1 MVEFLERM
9 FSSVRSQRVAPT
21 KTIGVGGTAV
31 YGGYVDNKE
40 INQKLIGQARWKTF
54 SELLS
59 NVSIVASSVRYYLNL
74 LGKATWTVVP
84 PKDSGQAGEDLA
96 ELIDN
101 ILFNSNTPWSQ
112 IVRRAGTYRTH
123 GYSIQEWTAMRR
135 EDGSIGLLDIEPR
148 AQWTIE
154 RWDIDTTGTV
164 HGAIQRSPQTAL
176 EIYLPRT
183 RLVYVV
189 DDSLSDSPEGL
200 GILRHVFPTAER
212 LQKLEALEVGGFE
225 TDLEGIPVA
234 KAPYSTM
241 RSQGLTDA
249 QIAQR
254 VATVEEF
261 IQNRTKQN
269 GRKALGLILDSLPYT
284 SVDEAGTPSAANQ
297 WEMELLSAS
306 SSSQE
311 ALVTSIQRMNREIAR
326 NFGTEGLLLGETG
339 AGSLA
344 LSKDKTSV
352 FSLMVDSSLS
362 DIRWS
367 LKRDLIDSL
376 FVLNGWDPALKP
388 DLRPEKIQHRE
399 ISEVTGALDDMARA
413 GAVLTPDDPAINA
426 VRELLGL
433 PEQIEILDIED
444 AALNSGGNAD
454 PTKSDGPEGVPSGAD
469 DTLEAE

>member
-1 MVEFLERM
+1 MPELLDSNLVT
-9 FSSVRSQRVAPT
+9 VRTQRVSPT

-40 INQKLIGQARWKTF
+40 TNPKLSGEARWRTF
-54 SELLS
+54 SDLLA

-74 LGKATWTVVP
+74 LGKASWSVVP
-84 PKDSGQAGEDLA
+84 PKDSGKAGEDLA

-101 ILFNSNTPWSQ
+101 ILFNSNTPWAQ

-123 GYSIQEWTAMRR
+123 GYSAQEWTAMRR
-135 EDGSIGLLDIEPR
+135 EDGVIGLLDVEPR

-154 RWDIDTTGTV
+154 RWDIDATGTV
-164 HGAIQRSPQTAL
+164 HGVVQRSPQTSE

-189 DDSLSDSPEGL
+189 DDSLTDSPEGL

-234 KAPYSTM
+234 KAPYSVM
-241 RSQGLTDA
+241 RSQGLKDTE
-249 QIAQR
+249 IAQR

-261 IQNRTKQN
+261 IQNRTKQS
-269 GRKALGLILDSLPYT
+269 GRKALGLVLDSLPYT
-284 SVDEAGTPSAANQ
+284 GLDDAATPTAQSQ
-297 WEMELLSAS
+297 WSMDLLSSNAS
-306 SSSQE
+306 GTTLT

-326 NFGTEGLLLGETG
+326 NFGTESLLLGENG
-339 AGSLA
+339 GGSLA
-344 LSKDKTSV
+344 MAKDKTGV
-352 FSLMVDSSLS
+352 FSLMVDSSLA
-362 DIRWS
+362 DIRWA

-376 FVLNGWDPALKP
+376 FILNGWDPELKP
-388 DLRPEKIQHRE
+388 DLRPEKLQHRE
-399 ISEVTGALDDMARA
+399 VSEVTSALDDMARA
-413 GAVLTPDDPAINA
+413 GAVLDREDPAINA

-433 PEQIEILDIED
+433 PEQIEVVMDPED
-444 AALNSGGNAD
+444 AALVGNA
-454 PTKSDGPEGVPSGAD
+454 PSDGPEEEPEDAD
-469 DTLEAE
+469 DTPEAE